1 MKNITV
7 VGVGALGSH
16 FVQFIRSED
25 VAMRIIDFDRV
36 ASKNTMSQF
45 HPKTSVS
52 RPKVLSMQG
61 TMNLLWGTKLTTTP
75 HKLTRDNATQ
85 LLSGADLIVDCL
97 DNAEARRIIQ
107 DFVRIPSAIDLKI
120 KVDPSFT
127 AIGTSAFTPCLH
139 GAVDADGSFGRVIWD
154 EKFIIDSGS
163 PPGTPTCEDGANLP
177 FIVSVSAFMARAAQ
191 RFLREG
197 QKVGFQVTPSGVIQ
211 TS

>member
-1 MKNITV
+1 MKKITV

-16 FVQFIRSED
+16 FVQFLRSED
-25 VAMRIIDFDRV
+25 VSIKIIDFDRV
-36 ASKNTMSQF
+36 EGKNTLSQF

-52 RPKVLSMQG
+52 RPKVLSLHGSMA
-61 TMNLLWGTKLTTTP
+61 LLWGVKLETVP
-75 HKLTRDNATQ
+75 HKLTEHNATQ

-97 DNAEARRIIQ
+97 DNAEARQIIQ
-107 DFVRIPSAIDLKI
+107 NFVRIPSAIDLKI

-139 GAVDADGSFGRVIWD
+139 GAVDGDGSFGRVIWD
-154 EKFIIDSGS
+154 EKFVIDSGS
-163 PPGTPTCEDGANLP
+163 PPGTATCENGEHLP

-191 RFLREG
+191 IFLRDG
-197 QKVGFQVTPSGVIQ
+197 KKVGYQVTPAGVIQ